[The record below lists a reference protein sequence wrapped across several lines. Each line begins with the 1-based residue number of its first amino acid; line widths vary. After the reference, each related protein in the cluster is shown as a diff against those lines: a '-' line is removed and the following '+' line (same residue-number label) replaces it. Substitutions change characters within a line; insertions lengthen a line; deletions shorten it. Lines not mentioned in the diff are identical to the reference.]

1 MNLENKK
8 GLSKTDSLCLKGI
21 AIILLIYHH
30 CFASVN
36 RFKGYTVDFFP
47 FPQDVIIDFS
57 YFCKICVAIFAFI
70 TGYGLY
76 CSASKNKLEARS
88 CAKWTV
94 SRLIKTM
101 GGFWIVYII
110 TLILTQTFAGFA
122 ADRYCDD
129 GMIRGA
135 VYAFIDFMGLANAFD
150 TPTLCATWWYMSAA
164 IFFIIAIPFLVKFTN
179 KFGFFVTIALIAF
192 IPRVLQ
198 IGFPGTTNGYSF
210 ITVLL
215 FGMAFAK
222 YGIFEKLA
230 DLKWVKNEKAD
241 MALKFLPLLALVAVS
256 IVVYNRVPI
265 EDFWEL
271 HYAIIPMFCIYFCK
285 VYIVRIPVVKQVLAF
300 FGKHSMNIFLVH
312 TFFRYTFFMDFTYS
326 FKKFWLIALVLFGVS
341 LGVSIVLEAFKKL
354 IRYNKLIKFFSDKVC
369 LLIDKI

>member
-1 MNLENKK
+1 MALDSKK

-21 AIILLIYHH
+21 AIIILIYHH
-30 CFASVN
+30 CFASAN
-36 RFKGYTVDFFP
+36 RFEGYTVDFFP
-47 FPQDVIIDFS
+47 FSQDAVIDFS
-57 YFCKICVAIFAFI
+57 YYCKICVAIFAFI

-76 CSASKNKLEARS
+76 FSASKNKLDAKS
-88 CAKWTV
+88 CAKWTS

-101 GGFWIVYII
+101 GGFWIVYLI
-110 TLILTQTFAGFA
+110 TLILTEVFAGFA
-122 ADRYCDD
+122 TERYCED

-135 VYAFIDFMGLANAFD
+135 VYGVIDFMGLANAFD

-164 IFFIIAIPFLVKFTN
+164 IFFILAIPFLVKFSN
-179 KFGFFVTIALIAF
+179 KFGFFVTIALLAF

-210 ITVLL
+210 VTALIL
-215 FGMAFAK
+215 GMAFAK
-222 YGIFEKLA
+222 YGLFEKLA
-230 DLKWVKNEKAD
+230 DLKWAKNEKAD
-241 MALKFLPLLALVAVS
+241 MALKFLPVLALVAVS
-256 IVVYNRVPI
+256 IIVYNRVPI
-265 EDFWEL
+265 KDFWEL
-271 HYAIIPMFCIYFCK
+271 HYAIIPMIFIYFCK

-326 FKKFWLIALVLFGVS
+326 FEKFWLIALVLFGVS

-354 IRYNKLIKFFSDKVC
+354 IRYNKLIKSFSDKVC